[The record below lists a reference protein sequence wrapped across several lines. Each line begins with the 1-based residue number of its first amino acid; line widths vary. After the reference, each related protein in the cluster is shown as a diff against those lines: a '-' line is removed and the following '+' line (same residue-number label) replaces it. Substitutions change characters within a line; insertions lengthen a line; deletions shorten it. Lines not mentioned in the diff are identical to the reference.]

1 MDQQQ
6 KNSNQSVGG
15 IWVKE
20 GQKGRWLSISIEI
33 DGVKRNFVG
42 FKNDYKQEG
51 DNKPDYRISLPRPRE
66 GSAAQDV

>member
-1 MDQQQ
+1 MEQQQ

-20 GQKGRWLSISIEI
+20 GAKGRWLSISVEI
-33 DGVKRNFVG
+33 NGVKHNFVG
-42 FKNDYKQEG
+42 FKNDYKEEG

-66 GSAAQDV
+66 TAAKEA